1 MRNAGNFIILF
12 FIYLSDLGCINSKE
26 DYMEQYISAEIPDLP
41 NSKDHTGSSIS
52 QRSLH
57 NVVVTRHVH
66 TCNQHCKRDS
76 LRCAKRF
83 PVLFTSIYILLL
95 FLL

>member
-1 MRNAGNFIILF
+1 MRNAGNFIILI
-12 FIYLSDLGCINSKE
+12 FIYLLDLGCINSKE
-26 DYMEQYISAEIPDLP
+26 DYMEQYISAEIPNLP
-41 NSKDHTGSSIS
+41 NSRDQTISSIS

-83 PVLFTSIYILLL
+83 PVLFTLIYILL